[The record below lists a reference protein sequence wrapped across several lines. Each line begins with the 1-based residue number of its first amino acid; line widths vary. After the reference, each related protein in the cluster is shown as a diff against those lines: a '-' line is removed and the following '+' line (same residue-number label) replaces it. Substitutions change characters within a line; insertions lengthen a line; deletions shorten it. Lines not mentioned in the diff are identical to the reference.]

1 MKRHKVIFV
10 GIFVLLV
17 IIYGNIRIVEIWT
30 KEDLTLI
37 QDEEISLTTE
47 GTSDLVVTVP
57 YEAEKIV
64 CDKCGKIIGFNVGLS
79 IRNLEGVPDINYCQ
93 DCFIKAMIWLVEN
106 YDKDEK

>member
-1 MKRHKVIFV
+1 MKQRKVIFIS
-10 GIFVLLV
+10 IFALIV
-17 IIYGNIRIVEIWT
+17 IIYGNFRIVKICT
-30 KEDLTLI
+30 KEAP
-37 QDEEISLTTE
+37 DEEISLTTE

-57 YEAEKIV
+57 YEAENIV